1 MALAQSLRLPT
12 MAPTRGFGAM
22 LSYGPDYAAIFRRA
36 VEFIARILD
45 GAKPADL
52 PMEQPTRVEFVANL
66 RLARSIGG
74 VDVSQKALQRADEVI
89 E

>member
-1 MALAQSLRLPT
+1 
-12 MAPTRGFGAM
+12 M